1 VSSCAYTK
9 LALLFCFAAILPAQ
23 KLDVS
28 PPLLLSDQPAVIQA
42 TGLQPG
48 EHITIRAALTDGAG
62 QAWASEAEF
71 IADSQGTVDLSKVAP
86 IKGFY
91 NEISPLG
98 LIWSML
104 PQPKSKVHYQHQA
117 KLAAQVTKLELI
129 RQDKVIAQAE
139 LEQLAIAD
147 GVMRVPIH
155 QGDLRGILFIP
166 RGAGS
171 HPGALVLGGSEGG
184 LPAGKAAWLA
194 SHGFLAFALA
204 YFKFDDLPSTL
215 EAIPLEYFERALLWL
230 DQRPELLDKRVA
242 VVGTSRGGELAL
254 QLGSMF
260 SQISAVV
267 AYVPADVRV
276 AACCGPLISTQ
287 PAWTWKGS
295 ALPYVRHLAQRV
307 RQDGFTAQ
315 IAVEHTQ
322 GPILLI
328 SGDADLVWAS
338 AEMSDSVVRRL
349 KNANFAYPVEN
360 LKYHHAGHDAGQ
372 PAIAPKLDGKGDH
385 GGSTAGNAEST
396 IDANPK
402 VLEFLRKA
410 LVK

>member
-1 VSSCAYTK
+1 M
-9 LALLFCFAAILPAQ
+9 LLCVAAILPAQ

-28 PPLLLSDQPAVIQA
+28 PPLLLPDQPALIQA

-71 IADSQGTVDLSKVAP
+71 IADSQGVVDLSKVAP

-91 NEISPLG
+91 NDVSPLG

-104 PQPKSKVHYQHQA
+104 PQPKSKVHYQHPA
-117 KLAAQVTKLELI
+117 KLAAQVTKLNLI
-129 RQDKVIAQAE
+129 RQEKVIAQAE

-147 GVMRVPIH
+147 GVMRIPVH
-155 QGDLRGILFIP
+155 EGDLRGILFVP
-166 RGAGS
+166 PGAGP

-184 LPAGKAAWLA
+184 LPTGKAAWLA

-215 EAIPLEYFERALLWL
+215 EAIPLEYFERALQWL

-260 SQISAVV
+260 PQASAVV

-295 ALPYVRHLAQRV
+295 ALPYVRRLAQRV

-338 AEMSDSVVRRL
+338 AEMSDSVVHRL
-349 KNANFAYPVEN
+349 KNANFAYFVEN
-360 LKYHHAGHDAGQ
+360 LKYHHAGHDAGHDAGQ
-372 PAIAPKLDGKGDH
+372 PAIAPKWDGKGDR

-410 LVK
+410 LVR